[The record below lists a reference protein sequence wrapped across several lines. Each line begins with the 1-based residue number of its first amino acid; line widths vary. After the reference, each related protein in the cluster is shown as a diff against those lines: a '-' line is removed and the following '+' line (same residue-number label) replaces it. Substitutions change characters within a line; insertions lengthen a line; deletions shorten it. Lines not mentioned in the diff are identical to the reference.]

1 MKRSTL
7 LLILVIGALISG
19 GLYYRY
25 HGEETD
31 ERGATKLMQA
41 LEQEEQLTKETAR
54 LIKRSDDVNERDLSG
69 QTALFYAARHA
80 KDPRAVRDLM
90 AAGADAYITD
100 NAGRTALMNAAQ
112 YNPSV
117 KVVEELVKNASHVN
131 LQDNAGETALLLA
144 AKNNTA
150 DVIKVLLRAKA
161 NPDIA
166 GPDGKTPAQK
176 LAENEKL
183 TAEEKT
189 DYRQAMLVL
198 SILQPQHLEQ

>member
-1 MKRSTL
+1 MKRNTIL
-7 LLILVIGALISG
+7 FILVIGALISG

-41 LEQEEQLTKETAR
+41 LEHEEQLTKETAR
-54 LIKRSDDVNERDLSG
+54 LIKRSDDVNERDLAG

-80 KDPRAVRDLM
+80 KDPQAVRNLIE
-90 AAGADAYITD
+90 AGADAYITD
-100 NAGRTALMNAAQ
+100 NEGRTALMNAAQ
-112 YNPSV
+112 YNESV
-117 KVVEELVKNASHVN
+117 AVAEELVKNTSHVN
-131 LQDNAGETALLLA
+131 LQDKAGETALLLA

-166 GPDGKTPAQK
+166 GPDGKTPAQE
-176 LAENEKL
+176 LAGNDKL
-183 TAEEKT
+183 TDEEKA

-198 SILQPQHLEQ
+198 SILQPQHLE